1 MRYGPTLAE
10 YCDVFPAGPAAP
22 VHVFIHGGYW
32 RRFSAR
38 DHDFVVPQLV
48 AAGLTV
54 VVVNY
59 ALCPIVSLDE
69 IVRQVRAA
77 IAWTYG
83 HAGEFGA
90 DPSRLTVSG
99 HSAGGH
105 LTAMAL
111 LTDWAGDYG
120 LPADIIKGAV
130 AISGL
135 FDLGFVPYSYIQP
148 KVQATWDQVARLS
161 PIRHLPGAAPPLLV
175 AVGGDETDEFRRQS
189 RDFHAAWRVGG
200 PPGRLSGAAG
210 QAPSH
215 RAGGA
220 GAFRQRTHPGPGA
233 RGSRL
238 TVAAPERGSV
248 DVVGLGHGG
257 LELLDREVGLASGGD
272 DRRLAPGTQIDRHQ
286 HLAHQRRPARPP
298 RRGGRRGSGHRGA
311 RAGHGRS
318 TSRSIAST

>member
-83 HAGEFGA
+83 HAGEVGA

-120 LPADIIKGAV
+120 LPADVIKGAV

-135 FDLGFVPYSYIQP
+135 YDLGFLPYSYIQP

-161 PIRHLPGAAPPLLV
+161 PIRHLPAAAPPLLV

-189 RDFHAAWRVGG
+189 RDFHAAWRSAGLPG
-200 PPGRLSGAAG
+200 DYLEPPGKHHLTVLEELERSDSELT
-210 QAPSH
+210 
-215 RAGGA
+215 RALV
-220 GAFRQRTHPGPGA
+220 RVA
-233 RGSRL
+233 RG
-238 TVAAPERGSV
+238 
-248 DVVGLGHGG
+248 
-257 LELLDREVGLASGGD
+257 
-272 DRRLAPGTQIDRHQ
+272 
-286 HLAHQRRPARPP
+286 
-298 RRGGRRGSGHRGA
+298 
-311 RAGHGRS
+311 
-318 TSRSIAST
+318 